1 MKCDIASNSTFVYA
15 YGFAEDIDA
24 SHALYASLVMQMVK
38 ASEAYISS
46 GKHRPTPTITARINF
61 QLAFGARIGKRL
73 SEAREQA
80 RREATKSRDS
90 RPGTAIALRDK
101 DIELKSFYRE
111 TSEARGTWRATSA
124 TAGYSSSARRAGD
137 RAGRRAR
144 LGNSQELN
152 GARTALEP
160 VTARDTQRSKV
171 YAAEEFVRTLFDR
184 AGEHGNRTIEF
195 FGTNLTLPPEARFAS
210 VETVQRYVDDVLAL
224 GSVRARWPAAAPLT
238 ARPRRGVTA
247 AHYERDDDG
256 AAIAVPERRT
266 NWALRELVVLHEV
279 AHHLCDADPP
289 HGPEFVATFCEL
301 AEAVMGPEVAHVLR
315 VVYAKEGVR

>member
-1 MKCDIASNSTFVYA
+1 M
-15 YGFAEDIDA
+15 
-24 SHALYASLVMQMVK
+24 
-38 ASEAYISS
+38 
-46 GKHRPTPTITARINF
+46 TP
-61 QLAFGARIGKRL
+61 
-73 SEAREQA
+73 
-80 RREATKSRDS
+80 
-90 RPGTAIALRDK
+90 
-101 DIELKSFYRE
+101 
-111 TSEARGTWRATSA
+111 
-124 TAGYSSSARRAGD
+124 
-137 RAGRRAR
+137 
-144 LGNSQELN
+144 
-152 GARTALEP
+152 
-160 VTARDTQRSKV
+160 RDTQRSRV

-184 AGEHGNRTIEF
+184 AAEHGNRSVAF

-224 GSVRARWPAAAPLT
+224 RSVRARWPDAPSLT

-247 AHYERDDDG
+247 AHYERDHDG

-266 NWALRELVVLHEV
+266 TWALRELVVLHEV